1 MYRYATPSHY
11 SLNRWYNLVMR
22 SFNTT
27 DHFLSQI
34 DKGLRTLMVKPNAR
48 KLTSPADNVESKSEL
63 NENDKKISARL
74 MRVNHAGEIAAQGLY
89 LGHSLMAKDEGIKQK
104 FNQSAQEEEA
114 HLSWCDKRL
123 DELQDRPSVFAPV
136 WYLGSYAMGAAVGVL
151 GDKWSLGF
159 VSETEKQVVKHIDKH
174 LSRLPEDDIKS
185 REILLKMREEEAMHD
200 KNAQAAGAYELPQA
214 AKVLMNSVSKI
225 MTKTSYWI

>member
-1 MYRYATPSHY
+1 
-11 SLNRWYNLVMR
+11 MR

-34 DKGLRTLMVKPNAR
+34 DKGLRTLLVKPSAKNAV
-48 KLTSPADNVESKSEL
+48 SPADDIDSRSDL
-63 NENDKKISARL
+63 NESDKKIAARL

-89 LGHSLMAKDEGIKQK
+89 HGHMLVAKDKDIKQK
-104 FNQSAQEEEA
+104 FNQSAEDEEA
-114 HLSWCDKRL
+114 HLRWCEKRL
-123 DELQDRPSVFAPV
+123 DELQDRPSVFTPV
-136 WYLGSYAMGAAVGVL
+136 WYLGSYAMGAAVGML

-185 REILLKMREEEAMHD
+185 REILLKMREDEALHD
-200 KNAQAAGAYELPQA
+200 KNAQAAGAYELPQP
-214 AKVLMNSVSKI
+214 AKTLMNAVSKI

>member
-1 MYRYATPSHY
+1 
-11 SLNRWYNLVMR
+11 MR

-27 DHFLSQI
+27 DHFLSHI
-34 DKGLRTLMVKPNAR
+34 DKGLRTILAKPNA
-48 KLTSPADNVESKSEL
+48 KNSNSPADKIKNKPELSEQ
-63 NENDKKISARL
+63 DKKTSARL

-89 LGHSLMAKDEGIKQK
+89 HGHMLMAKDEVIKQK

-114 HLSWCDKRL
+114 HLSWCEKRL
-123 DELQDRPSVFAPV
+123 NELQDRPSIFAPA
-136 WYLGSYAMGAAVGVL
+136 WYLGSYAMGAAVGAF

-159 VSETEKQVVKHIDKH
+159 VSETEKQVVKHLDKH

-185 REILLKMREEEAMHD
+185 REVLLKMREDEAMHD
-200 KNAQAAGAYELPQA
+200 KKAQAAGAYELPQPAKRLMA
-214 AKVLMNSVSKI
+214 AVSKV

>member
-1 MYRYATPSHY
+1 
-11 SLNRWYNLVMR
+11 MR
-22 SFNTT
+22 NFNST

-34 DKGLRTLMVKPNAR
+34 DKGLRTLMVKSNTRNTA
-48 KLTSPADNVESKSEL
+48 SPANKVESTPDL

-89 LGHSLMAKDEGIKQK
+89 NGHSLMAKDEKIKQN

-114 HLSWCDKRL
+114 HLSWCEQRL
-123 DELQDRPSVFAPV
+123 DELQDRPSIFTPV
-136 WYLGSYAMGAAVGVL
+136 WYLGSYAMGAAVGVF

-159 VSETEKQVVKHIDKH
+159 VSETEKQVVKHLDKH
-174 LSRLPEDDIKS
+174 LSRLPKDDIKS
-185 REILLKMREEEAMHD
+185 REILLKMREDEAMHD
-200 KNAQAAGAYELPQA
+200 KNAQAAGAYELPQP
-214 AKVLMNSVSKI
+214 AKTLMNAVSKI